1 MDPVRRRFGIL
12 SLICWIG
19 ALIVIVLAWK
29 GVSQPVDDAGMRGL
43 RALADAL
50 PSFVTSIMRGISWL
64 GDGWPRS
71 ILAAAFIIY
80 LMILRLARAA
90 SYVLYTTLGIAAINA
105 WALKPLLAR
114 ARPDIV
120 TRLVEVDQSWS
131 LPSGHAA
138 NSAAVYG
145 AIAIV
150 ATVLWWRKR
159 QRRAIWATVMTLVVL
174 IGLSRVWLG
183 VHWPSDVVAGWLVGA
198 GWALLLAV
206 LLKPVQARA
215 AVSVDPVRVEPDRR

>member
-1 MDPVRRRFGIL
+1 MDPIVRRFGLI
-12 SLICWIG
+12 SLTCWVFAI
-19 ALIVIVLAWK
+19 AVVLLAWS
-29 GVSQPVDDAGMRGL
+29 GAIQSADEAGIRGL
-43 RALADAL
+43 RAVADGL
-50 PSFVTSIMRGISWL
+50 PPFVTDIMRGISWA

-71 ILAAAFIIY
+71 IAALAFIVY
-80 LMILRLARAA
+80 LMIRRLARAA
-90 SYVLYTTLGIAAINA
+90 SYVLYTTLGIAALNA
-105 WALKPLLAR
+105 WVFKAILTR
-114 ARPDIV
+114 ARPEIV

-145 AIAIV
+145 AIALV

-159 QRRAIWATVMTLVVL
+159 QRRTIWAAAGMLVFL

-215 AVSVDPVRVEPDRR
+215 ATPPPKPT

>member
-1 MDPVRRRFGIL
+1 MDAVNRRFLKIGL
-12 SLICWIG
+12 ACWAVAAIVIALAASGMTLGLDRAVLTGLRQITG
-19 ALIVIVLAWK
+19 ALPEAAN
-29 GVSQPVDDAGMRGL
+29 GV
-43 RALADAL
+43 
-50 PSFVTSIMRGISWL
+50 MRGISWL

-71 ILAAAFIIY
+71 LLAVGFILF
-80 LMILRLARAA
+80 LMFKRMLRPA
-90 SYVLYTTLGIAAINA
+90 SYILYTALGIAALNA

-120 TRLVEVDQSWS
+120 PYLVQVDQSFS

-145 AIAIV
+145 AVALIAS
-150 ATVLWWRKR
+150 VLWWRKR
-159 QRRAIWATVMTLVVL
+159 QRRAIWGAAGVLVFL

-198 GWALLLAV
+198 GWAFLLAAA
-206 LLKPVQARA
+206 LKPVLARQ
-215 AVSVDPVRVEPDRR
+215 R